1 MNDGLDDDLRALR
14 AEPTPKAYDLI
25 EARVWNGI
33 AAVRQSRQA
42 APALYA
48 MRAAAVVGALG
59 LGAASGGAAALA
71 AAGEHQEIS
80 AFSIQAHFAPST
92 LLDDHR

>member
-1 MNDGLDDDLRALR
+1 MDDGLDNDLRALK

-25 EARVWNGI
+25 EARVWSGI
-33 AAVRQSRQA
+33 AAARQARRA

-48 MRAAAVVGALG
+48 MRAAAVAGALG

-71 AAGEHQEIS
+71 GADERQEIS